1 MFDFKNKKVIVTG
14 ATGGI
19 GDAIVDRFID
29 QEAKVLATGTNIEKL
44 KLLKDKH
51 NNIFTSRFDILNH
64 EEIEKFVERSSE
76 ILEGGP
82 DILINNAGI
91 TRDNLSLRMSYN
103 EWKEVIDI
111 NLNST
116 FLLCKFSLKK
126 MIKNKYGK
134 IVNITSVVGHTGNV
148 GQANYAASKS
158 GIIGLSKSLA
168 LEYAK
173 KNININCV
181 SPGFIETKMTDKIDQ
196 KFKDIIISKIPS
208 NRLGTPDDVA
218 NVTAFLSSDLANYIT
233 GETIHV
239 NGGMYLGWQ
248 NFYFIY

>member
-14 ATGGI
+14 ATGGS

-91 TRDNLSLRMSYN
+91 TRDNLSLRMSFN

-158 GIIGLSKSLA
+158 GIIVEFLDLVLIGFFVGLFLSLSIFFNKLGCTNGPFQTA
-168 LEYAK
+168 L
-173 KNININCV
+173 V
-181 SPGFIETKMTDKIDQ
+181 
-196 KFKDIIISKIPS
+196 IIIFFFS
-208 NRLGTPDDVA
+208 
-218 NVTAFLSSDLANYIT
+218 F
-233 GETIHV
+233 
-239 NGGMYLGWQ
+239 
-248 NFYFIY
+248 

>member
-1 MFDFKNKKVIVTG
+1 M
-14 ATGGI
+14 
-19 GDAIVDRFID
+19 
-29 QEAKVLATGTNIEKL
+29 
-44 KLLKDKH
+44 
-51 NNIFTSRFDILNH
+51 
-64 EEIEKFVERSSE
+64 ERSSE

-173 KNININCV
+173 KK
-181 SPGFIETKMTDKIDQ
+181 KM
-196 KFKDIIISKIPS
+196 
-208 NRLGTPDDVA
+208 L
-218 NVTAFLSSDLANYIT
+218 
-233 GETIHV
+233 
-239 NGGMYLGWQ
+239 
-248 NFYFIY
+248 

>member
-19 GDAIVDRFID
+19 GDAIVNRFID

-51 NNIFTSRFDILNH
+51 NKIFTSRFDISNH
-64 EEIEKFVERSSE
+64 EEIEKFVEHSSE

-82 DILINNAGI
+82 DILINNAGV
-91 TRDNLSLRMSYN
+91 TRDNLSLRMSFN
-103 EWKEVIDI
+103 EWKKVIDI

-208 NRLGTPDDVA
+208 KTLR
-218 NVTAFLSSDLANYIT
+218 VT
-233 GETIHV
+233 
-239 NGGMYLGWQ
+239 
-248 NFYFIY
+248 IYKVL

>member
-1 MFDFKNKKVIVTG
+1 MIVHSSPSGAGKTTLVNLISKNKNYFISNSHTTRKPRSNENNG
-14 ATGGI
+14 K
-19 GDAIVDRFID
+19 DYFFVD
-29 QEAKVLATGTNIEKL
+29 
-44 KLLKDKH
+44 
-51 NNIFTSRFDILNH
+51 
-64 EEIEKFVERSSE
+64 
-76 ILEGGP
+76 
-82 DILINNAGI
+82 
-91 TRDNLSLRMSYN
+91 
-103 EWKEVIDI
+103 
-111 NLNST
+111 
-116 FLLCKFSLKK
+116 
-126 MIKNKYGK
+126 KNKFQELIK
-134 IVNITSVVGHTGNV
+134 QNEF
-148 GQANYAASKS
+148 
-158 GIIGLSKSLA
+158 

>member
-19 GDAIVDRFID
+19 GDAIVNRFID

-51 NNIFTSRFDILNH
+51 NKIYTSRFDISNH
-64 EEIEKFVERSSE
+64 EEIEKFVEHSSE

-82 DILINNAGI
+82 DILINNAGL
-91 TRDNLSLRMSYN
+91 TRDNLSLRMSFN

-239 NGGMYLGWQ
+239 NGGMYLG
-248 NFYFIY
+248 